1 MQNKYY
7 VSGREIL
14 IYKSEYEINE
24 NNKIKGIAYVFDSFY
39 RQGISVI
46 IPCFGDSLKFISNLD
61 YAINL
66 SKKNKNGKL

>member
-61 YAINL
+61 DAVKYPPPTLKA
-66 SKKNKNGKL
+66 